1 MKIRDGKNPEGWDFF
16 LLLYIFLINGLVF
29 DKDVTP
35 WFERVWNSYFVIKK
49 NMDLRTPLFKKK
61 CEYKCEI
68 GFQGLKRGRNGWF
81 SDHRE

>member
-35 WFERVWNSYFVIKK
+35 WFEKK
-49 NMDLRTPLFKKK
+49 MDDFRT
-61 CEYKCEI
+61 I
-68 GFQGLKRGRNGWF
+68 GNKTFQYDWMNEFCLNIQL
-81 SDHRE
+81 